1 MTTTSL
7 TRLLPFSLLPH
18 AIATAIVTDCVY
30 RRKLDHQEFYEFT
43 RIWHLTRV
51 ICARLIYKFN
61 ERRLPGARAKTVEL
75 LFAVFCWLGKFGV
88 QISWLWTKFLWSP
101 FQLSRMFFFIFL
113 ANRNLKYEKR
123 SFRRVGG
130 RVYRSRIVLNKWSK
144 FSSLSRRRHSVGP

>member
-7 TRLLPFSLLPH
+7 TSLLPSSLLPY
-18 AIATAIVTDCVY
+18 AIATAIVTECVY
-30 RRKLDHQEFYEFT
+30 RMKLDRQQFYEFT

-88 QISWLWTKFLWSP
+88 QIPWL
-101 FQLSRMFFFIFL
+101 
-113 ANRNLKYEKR
+113 
-123 SFRRVGG
+123 
-130 RVYRSRIVLNKWSK
+130 
-144 FSSLSRRRHSVGP
+144 